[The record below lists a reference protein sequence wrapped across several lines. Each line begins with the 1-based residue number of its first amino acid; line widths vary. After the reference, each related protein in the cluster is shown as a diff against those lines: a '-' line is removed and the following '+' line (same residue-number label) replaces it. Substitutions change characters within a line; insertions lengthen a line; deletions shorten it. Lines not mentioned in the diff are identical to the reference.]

1 MIDFFDNLYTSIG
14 SENKFL
20 AKFKIY
26 SLFRYAIKIF
36 VNLVIPV
43 YFMFSSGRKKNSLVN
58 EQINEKRIIVSLT
71 SFPSRIKRVWLVI
84 ESILRQTRKPDR
96 IIIWLSKEQFP
107 SMDDLPKRLLN
118 QRERGLEIELVKGD
132 LLSHK
137 KYYYTLKKFP
147 NNYLITI
154 DDDIFYRSTLIEYLY
169 NYSLQFPSNVISHYN
184 SQMIWHEKS
193 LTSHDLWLTITEE
206 INSNFQIFF
215 GSGGG
220 TLFPPNALHSDV
232 TNEKIFMELCPT
244 ADDVWLNAMCR
255 LNKTKITKTNYYSH
269 YLPVMTFSKDALSRI
284 NNGMEQNDVQIAAV
298 RKYYMQTLCQDP
310 FMEEV

>member
-1 MIDFFDNLYTSIG
+1 MIDFFDNLYTSVG
-14 SENKFL
+14 SENKLL

-26 SLFRYAIKIF
+26 SLFRYAIRIF
-36 VNLVIPV
+36 VNLVIPA
-43 YFMFSSGRKKNSLVN
+43 YFIFSSDREKCCLNN

-84 ESILRQTRKPDR
+84 ETILRQTRKPDR
-96 IIIWLSKEQFP
+96 IIIWLSKAQFP

-118 QRERGLEIELVKGD
+118 QMDRGLEIKLVAGD

-137 KYYYTLKKFP
+137 KYYYTIKNFP
-147 NNYLITI
+147 EDYMITI
-154 DDDIFYRSTLIEYLY
+154 DDDIFYRSTMIEDLY
-169 NYSLQFPSNVISHYN
+169 NYSLQFPLNVISQYN

-193 LTSHDLWLTITEE
+193 LTSHDLWPAITEE
-206 INSNFQIFF
+206 VISNFQIFF

-220 TLFPPNALHSDV
+220 TLFPPNAFHSDV

-255 LNKTKITKTNYYSH
+255 INKTKITKTNYYSH
-269 YLPVMTFSKDALSRI
+269 YLPIMTFSQDALSKI

-298 RKYYMQTLCQDP
+298 RKYYLQTLGQDP